1 VQLDCLFDWAY
12 YSCGDSDFSFLRKRE
27 ETMKGKRRRK
37 MSGRGRGREF
47 PLLSDSSPTPHET
60 ASFRLTGK

>member
-1 VQLDCLFDWAY
+1 
-12 YSCGDSDFSFLRKRE
+12 
-27 ETMKGKRRRK
+27 MKGKRRRK